1 MEILELKHLINE
13 IKISMDELKTEWKK
27 FREFKDR
34 KIEIIPFKQQR
45 VNRYENRMNWASRT
59 WGNIKKRS
67 KIYTTLISKR
77 S

>member
-34 KIEIIPFKQQR
+34 KIEIIPFTQQR